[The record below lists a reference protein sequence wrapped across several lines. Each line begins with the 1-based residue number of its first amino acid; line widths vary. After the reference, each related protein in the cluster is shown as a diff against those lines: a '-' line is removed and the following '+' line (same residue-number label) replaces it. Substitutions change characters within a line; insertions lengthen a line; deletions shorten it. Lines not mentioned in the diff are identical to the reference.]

1 MTMARLGSK
10 LVAGGLVLL
19 GSAAAADAAPT
30 AAQMLGFKPKQDGVV
45 ISTPTAEELAKCKV
59 ELAKATRGSGWMLKD
74 EKGDLLRRY
83 MDTNADN
90 KIDVWSYYHKGLEV
104 YRELDTNFNDKVDQY
119 RWLHSAGSRWG
130 QDPTEDGKV
139 KSWRVIS
146 AEEVG
151 QEVLQALVKKDYA
164 KLQAVLM
171 TEADLKA
178 LELPANEAERI
189 RASVRKSAAK
199 FQETLSKLSTLS
211 EKARWDHLELAVPQC
226 VPADSLGGKQDLVRY
241 TSALLLYQ
249 QGDDKGMQEAKALKL
264 GELIQVGS
272 TWKLIDAPEPGSL
285 LRSEEGPNAGETPI
299 ASKEVEEVLKQ
310 LGDHDKA
317 APGPNAGPADLH
329 RHNVKRADLLEK
341 LIAQKELKPEDR
353 DQWVRQVADC
363 LSVAAQNSPNG
374 DKTTFQRLVALKDKV
389 VKEQADGVTAA
400 YVSYC
405 EIMADYNLR
414 ISSDVD
420 GVKLQK
426 EFLGRLEK
434 FVQDYPKADNAP
446 EALMQLGMISELM
459 NEEGPAKKWYEMFA
473 KNYPTHPQA
482 AKMEG
487 AKRRLELAG
496 KDMELTGTTL
506 AGSAFDVKSLK
517 GKVVV
522 VYYWASWNGQ
532 CAADLEKLKGLHGT
546 HAAKGLEVVCV
557 NLDDAAGSAKTF
569 LQGKNAPTIHLHEQG
584 GMASKLSESYGI
596 QVLPTMF
603 LIGKDGKVISHT
615 VQITTVEDEIKKALN

>member
-1 MTMARLGSK
+1 MATARMGAK

-19 GSAAAADAAPT
+19 GSAAAAEAAPT
-30 AAQMLGFKPKQDGVV
+30 TAQMLGFKPKQEGVV
-45 ISTPTAEELAKCKV
+45 ITTPTAEELAKCKV
-59 ELAKATRGSGWMLKD
+59 ELVKATRGSGWMLKD

-83 MDTNADN
+83 MDTNGDN

-130 QDPTEDGKV
+130 HDPVEDGKI
-139 KSWRVIS
+139 KGWRVIS
-146 AEEVG
+146 AEEVS
-151 QEVLQALVKKDYA
+151 QEVLQALVKRDFA

-171 TEADLKA
+171 TEADIKA
-178 LELPANEAERI
+178 LELPTAEAERI
-189 RASVRKSAAK
+189 RASLRKAPAK

-211 EKARWDHLELAVPQC
+211 DKARWDHLELAVPQC
-226 VPADSLGGKQDLVRY
+226 VPADALTGKQDLVRY

-249 QGDDKGMQEAKALKL
+249 HGDDKGMQEAKALKL
-264 GELIQVGS
+264 GEMIQVG
-272 TWKLIDAPEPGSL
+272 TAWKLIDAPEPGSL
-285 LRSEEGPNAGETPI
+285 LRGEEGPMASETLI
-299 ASKEVEEVLKQ
+299 VSKEVEEILKQ
-310 LGDHDKA
+310 LGEHDKA

-341 LIAQKELKPEDR
+341 LVAQKELKPEDR
-353 DQWVRQVADC
+353 DQWLRQVADC

-374 DKTTFQRLVALKDKV
+374 DKSTYQRLVTLKDKIA
-389 VKEQADGVTAA
+389 KDQPESGTAA

-414 ISSDVD
+414 ISTDD

-426 EFLGRLEK
+426 EFLDKLEK
-434 FVQDYPKADNAP
+434 FVQDYPKAENAP

-473 KNYPTHPQA
+473 KNYPNHPQA

-487 AKRRLELAG
+487 AKRRLESTG
-496 KDMELTGTTL
+496 KDMELAGGTL

-532 CAADLEKLKGLHGT
+532 CATDLEKLKALHGT

-557 NLDDAAGSAKTF
+557 NLDDASASAKSF
-569 LQGKNAPTIHLHEQG
+569 LQGKTAPAVHLHEQG
-584 GMASKLSESYGI
+584 GMASKLSEHYGI

-603 LIGKDGKVISHT
+603 LIGKDGKVLSHT
-615 VQITTVEDEIKKALN
+615 IQITTVEEEAKKALN